1 MQQALLTAQ
10 SKHHNTTEKLAII
23 EHYKKYFNLS
33 INYKCVE
40 RMDPLELE
48 MSFRMLRLEQKL
60 SHAATCIVSCLK
72 GIKTRRRLRNLLAR
86 RKLALLFLQA
96 QFKGKILKRQR
107 DEKLRNAATLIQRYC
122 KGHLVAKHYI
132 HIIGDASID
141 KSLFSFRVMKNE
153 IGRQLANLLYF
164 YWRVYQRTLERKRK
178 EEAERKKKAKG
189 KKKKKGSNAQR
200 RDSVM
205 STKSNFTVSKS
216 H

>member
-1 MQQALLTAQ
+1 M
-10 SKHHNTTEKLAII
+10 
-23 EHYKKYFNLS
+23 
-33 INYKCVE
+33 
-40 RMDPLELE
+40 
-48 MSFRMLRLEQKL
+48 
-60 SHAATCIVSCLK
+60 
-72 GIKTRRRLRNLLAR
+72 RR
-86 RKLALLFLQA
+86 
-96 QFKGKILKRQR
+96 ILKRKR
-107 DEKLRNAATLIQRYC
+107 DEKLRDAATLIQRYC

-164 YWRVYQRTLERKRK
+164 YWRVYQRTQERKRK

-189 KKKKKGSNAQR
+189 KKKKKGGGVQR

-216 H
+216 HQQSFGNKSNASSTLKVPAVKNVDRRASVMPTMKGVANPLQIADDNPKLQSAKKLTTEAVSSSKILDESDEP